1 MRGDSSWAAR
11 YLAPALV
18 FALTASSAGRAGAQS
33 SAHARVEADRLF
45 RDGKRLYDAGQYKEA
60 CDALAMSDELDPAIG
75 TLGLLAACH
84 EKQGDLVLARKEYL
98 ETARRAQAKKDD
110 RAAFASQQAE
120 ALSSRIARLTIDKAV
135 REPGLEV
142 TRDGTTVLESE
153 LGVESRVNP
162 GAHEIIARATGFPEW
177 KLTVKLKEGERRVV
191 RVPALDPSER
201 SGSRW
206 IPPRWLIWTSGGV
219 GVAGIVAGSVSGVIA
234 ITNNTASLDWRTC
247 KPATRKCAE
256 RETALT
262 AATASTI
269 GFAVGGAGLAAGT
282 TFFLLARSSGGEKQ
296 RAKEGAASSTPR
308 AGSLGV
314 APLVGSQGAGAV
326 LFGAF

>member
-1 MRGDSSWAAR
+1 MRGDSSCAPR
-11 YLAPALV
+11 RLASALV
-18 FALTASSAGRAGAQS
+18 FALVASSAEPAGAQS
-33 SAHARVEADRLF
+33 SAHARLEADRLF

-98 ETARRAQAKKDD
+98 ETARRAEAKKDD
-110 RAAFASQQAE
+110 RAAFAVQQAE
-120 ALSSRIARLTIDKAV
+120 ALSSRVARLTIDKNV
-135 REPGLEV
+135 REPGLDV
-142 TRDGTTVLESE
+142 TRDGTSLLESE
-153 LGVESRVNP
+153 LGVESKVNP
-162 GAHEIIARATGFPEW
+162 GAHVIVARAPGLPDW
-177 KLTVKLKEGERRVV
+177 KATVKLKEGERRVV
-191 RVPALDPSER
+191 HVPALDPSAR
-201 SGSRW
+201 PGSRW
-206 IPPRWLIWTSGGV
+206 VPPRWLIWTTGGV
-219 GVAGIVAGSVSGVIA
+219 GVAGVVAGSVSGVIA
-234 ITNNTASLDWRTC
+234 ITSNTASLDWRTC

-256 RETALT
+256 RDTALA

-282 TFFLLARSSGGEKQ
+282 TFFLMARSSSSERPRSKD
-296 RAKEGAASSTPR
+296 AAALIAPR
-308 AGSLGV
+308 AASLGV